1 MKKYLFAFMSVLLL
15 VGMAGCGS
23 DGDEVND
30 SIDDTTV
37 TSDSVENKDS
47 TIVVSSVLEKYSVK
61 LVKKEQLPTWLI
73 ERIEFYSDPRK
84 APYINVFRADDQ
96 KSTLYFIENPYSS
109 SIFTE
114 LYDAQGMKINVFED
128 GETYRTYLNY
138 LSGLDWVCIYV
149 LRN

>member
-37 TSDSVENKDS
+37 TSDSG

-61 LVKKEQLPTWLI
+61 LVEKGQLPTWLI
-73 ERIEFYSDPRK
+73 ERIEFYSDSRK
-84 APYINVFRADDQ
+84 APYVNVFRGDDQ

-109 SIFTE
+109 SVFTE
-114 LYDAQGMKINVFED
+114 LYDAQGMKINVFEND
-128 GETYRTYLNY
+128 ETYRTYLNY

-149 LRN
+149 LRE

>member
-37 TSDSVENKDS
+37 TSDSG

-61 LVKKEQLPTWLI
+61 LVEKGQLPTWLI

-84 APYINVFRADDQ
+84 APYINVFRGDDQ

-109 SIFTE
+109 SVFTE
-114 LYDAQGMKINVFED
+114 LYDAQGMKINVFEND
-128 GETYRTYLNY
+128 ETYRTYLNY

-149 LRN
+149 LRK

>member
-37 TSDSVENKDS
+37 TSDSG

-61 LVKKEQLPTWLI
+61 LVEKGQLPTWLI
-73 ERIEFYSDPRK
+73 ERIEFYSDSRK
-84 APYINVFRADDQ
+84 APYVNVFRGDDQ

-109 SIFTE
+109 SVFTE
-114 LYDAQGMKINVFED
+114 LYDAQGMKINVFEND
-128 GETYRTYLNY
+128 ETYRTYLNY

>member
-30 SIDDTTV
+30 FIDDTTV
-37 TSDSVENKDS
+37 TSDSG

-61 LVKKEQLPTWLI
+61 LVEKGQLPTWLI

-84 APYINVFRADDQ
+84 APYINVFRGDDQ

-109 SIFTE
+109 SVFTE
-114 LYDAQGMKINVFED
+114 LYDAQGMKINVFEND
-128 GETYRTYLNY
+128 ETYRTYLNY

-149 LRN
+149 LRK

>member
-37 TSDSVENKDS
+37 TSDSG

-61 LVKKEQLPTWLI
+61 LVEKGQLPTWLI

-109 SIFTE
+109 SVFTE
-114 LYDAQGMKINVFED
+114 LYDAQGMKINVFEND
-128 GETYRTYLNY
+128 ETYRTYLNY

>member
-1 MKKYLFAFMSVLLL
+1 MKKYLLVFMSVLLL

-37 TSDSVENKDS
+37 TSDSG

-61 LVKKEQLPTWLI
+61 LVEKGQLPTWLI
-73 ERIEFYSDPRK
+73 ERIEFYSDPGK
-84 APYINVFRADDQ
+84 APYINVFRGDDQ

-109 SIFTE
+109 SVFTE

>member
-1 MKKYLFAFMSVLLL
+1 M

-37 TSDSVENKDS
+37 TSDSG

-61 LVKKEQLPTWLI
+61 LVEKGQLPTWLI

-84 APYINVFRADDQ
+84 APYINVFRGDDQ

-109 SIFTE
+109 SVFTE
-114 LYDAQGMKINVFED
+114 LYDAQGMKINVFEND
-128 GETYRTYLNY
+128 ETYRTYLNY

-149 LRN
+149 LRK

>member
-37 TSDSVENKDS
+37 TSDSG

-61 LVKKEQLPTWLI
+61 LVEKGQLPTWLI

-84 APYINVFRADDQ
+84 APYINVFRGDDQ

-109 SIFTE
+109 SVFTE
-114 LYDAQGMKINVFED
+114 LYDAQGMKINVFEND
-128 GETYRTYLNY
+128 ETYRTYLNY

>member
-84 APYINVFRADDQ
+84 APYINVFRGDDQ

-109 SIFTE
+109 SVFTE
-114 LYDAQGMKINVFED
+114 LYDAQGMKINVFEND
-128 GETYRTYLNY
+128 ETYRTYLNY

-149 LRN
+149 LRK